1 MDNKIKVRKES
12 IKMIKKIK
20 LKRNTYKKSQVIVSK
35 NSKNILK
42 RGDSVMSPVSKT
54 LQSQLSKVNF
64 QQRQD
69 SIVMSNSGHLVL
81 TTTNAGKSMREQ
93 YLEEQGYDID

>member
-1 MDNKIKVRKES
+1 
-12 IKMIKKIK
+12 
-20 LKRNTYKKSQVIVSK
+20 
-35 NSKNILK
+35 
-42 RGDSVMSPVSKT
+42 MSPVSKT
-54 LQSQLSKVNF
+54 LQGQLSKVNF
-64 QQRQD
+64 QHRQD